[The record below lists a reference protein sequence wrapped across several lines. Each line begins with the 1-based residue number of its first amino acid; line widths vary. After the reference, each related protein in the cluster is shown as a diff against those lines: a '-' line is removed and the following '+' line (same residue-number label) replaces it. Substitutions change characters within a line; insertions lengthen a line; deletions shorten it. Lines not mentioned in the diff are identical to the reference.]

1 MSDIRKRPTEESLHR
16 ETYSWKIRN
25 IETRLVA
32 ENLSRIFSNW
42 KSFLYLFKPISIV
55 TNILHG

>member
-32 ENLSRIFSNW
+32 ENL
-42 KSFLYLFKPISIV
+42 
-55 TNILHG
+55 